1 MATKE
6 AYEKK
11 LEAQLKEWDA
21 KVDVLTAKAH
31 RAAADARIGY
41 ENELESLKSK
51 RAEASKTLAELRMRS
66 EHAWQNMKEGAENVW
81 EEMNKALERL
91 SARFK

>member
-21 KVDVLTAKAH
+21 KLDVLTAKAQK
-31 RAAADARIGY
+31 AAADARIGY
-41 ENELESLKSK
+41 ENELKSLKVK
-51 RAEASKTLAELRMRS
+51 RAAASKTLAELRMRS
-66 EHAWQNMKEGAENVW
+66 EHAWENMKEGAENVW
-81 EEMNKALERL
+81 DEMNKALERL